1 MICMIYRRKRTIDGK
16 IEMARLYRGRY
27 RLDGATKITDVPLH
41 TSDKRIA
48 QQNLEKIVK
57 DKQLEAAGMAPSEA
71 QRNAVQSPLTHHLK
85 SYLSDLTA
93 IGRDQEY
100 IYIVEKQ
107 IQKLLLEC
115 KWTTL
120 SNVTSDSFLHWRARQ
135 QKAPKTLNEYLAS
148 MSSLLNW
155 MERHERM
162 DARFVCVAPL
172 PTTR

>member
-71 QRNAVQSPLTHHLK
+71 QRNAVQSQLTHI
-85 SYLSDLTA
+85 SNLTW
-93 IGRDQEY
+93 
-100 IYIVEKQ
+100 Q
-107 IQKLLLEC
+107 I
-115 KWTTL
+115 
-120 SNVTSDSFLHWRARQ
+120 
-135 QKAPKTLNEYLAS
+135 
-148 MSSLLNW
+148 
-155 MERHERM
+155 
-162 DARFVCVAPL
+162 
-172 PTTR
+172 